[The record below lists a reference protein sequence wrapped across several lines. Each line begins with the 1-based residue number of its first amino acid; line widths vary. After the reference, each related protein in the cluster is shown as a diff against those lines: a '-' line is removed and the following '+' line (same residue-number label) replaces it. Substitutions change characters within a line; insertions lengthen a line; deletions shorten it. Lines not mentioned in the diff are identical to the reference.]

1 MIWDGSFQKRR
12 IGFWGFLM
20 CMSARMCLPAITSAS
35 SADKAVCQPA
45 AEAWASY
52 ETSCST
58 LRAAYR
64 QMTGTSAL
72 SMARIE
78 AHYFVNNCFMPD
90 DHIIQNVGR
99 IRHLPA
105 TIVQGRHDVICPP
118 HTAFELAR
126 AWGSR
131 ARLELVD
138 AAGHS
143 TFETGIAHA
152 LMTALEEI

>member
-1 MIWDGSFQKRR
+1 MHERQDVLASYYQR
-12 IGFWGFLM
+12 L
-20 CMSARMCLPAITSAS
+20 S

-58 LRAAYR
+58 LRAVHR

-72 SMARIE
+72 AMARIE

-90 DHIIQNVGR
+90 DHVMQNVDQ
-99 IRHLPA
+99 IQHLPA
-105 TIVQGRHDVICPP
+105 TIVQGRHDVVV
-118 HTAFELAR
+118 HLTLLFELAR
-126 AWGSR
+126 AWGGQ

-143 TFETGIAHA
+143 TFEAGIAHA